1 MGDASRDTRTRSSSS
16 SKGSMTTNGAHDETS
31 DEAEPRDEAG
41 DDADGTW
48 LPASELARMMGI
60 SAAAVTK
67 LGESGE
73 IQRKRESSHRSW
85 LYLMP
90 RPIRAER
97 DVTVAQL
104 RLALKEAHAATA
116 AAYRL
121 VTEPAFKMLELFSMT
136 NTKQQA
142 AIETLTGAQ
151 TGWIAAREEALNL
164 AHVRDLDTALAM
176 KKQARWDAAFETLA
190 KNAPALGGQLLE
202 TVAAWVMG
210 KRGEE
215 ALELLR
221 SLEHLADDASIAP
234 DVRERLRDL
243 LKKTAPPNPAAAA
256 DDATTSSSSS
266 TEGSTD
272 GVSA

>member
-1 MGDASRDTRTRSSSS
+1 MGDAERETRTRSSSS
-16 SKGSMTTNGAHDETS
+16 VKGSMTTNGAHEETDGETTGES
-31 DEAEPRDEAG
+31 TAEGEAE
-41 DDADGTW
+41 GTW
-48 LPASELARMMGI
+48 LPAPELSRLMGI
-60 SAAAVTK
+60 SAAAITK
-67 LGESGE
+67 LGETGE
-73 IQRKRESSHRSW
+73 LQRKREGSNRSW

-90 RPIRAER
+90 RPLRSER

-116 AAYRL
+116 SAYRL
-121 VTEPAFKMLELFSMT
+121 VTEPAFKMLELFSTT

-176 KKQARWDAAFETLA
+176 KKAARWDAAFETLA

-202 TVAAWVMG
+202 TVASWVMG

-221 SLEHLADDASIAP
+221 SLEHLADDDRVP
-234 DVRERLRDL
+234 VDVRERLRDL
-243 LKKTAPPNPAAAA
+243 LKKTAPPNPGAP
-256 DDATTSSSSS
+256 DDASSSSS
-266 TEGSTD
+266 TEGSPD